1 MKEAKKERGGRVNR
15 INSLI
20 NQIVASE
27 FIRSSDPI
35 LNELTITY
43 VDTSIDMKKTTVY
56 ISSLNNKSKV
66 INHSLMKNR
75 SKVQKKIAEELM
87 MKYTPKLIFEIDP
100 FSIQADK
107 INELLNNI
115 SDE

>member
-1 MKEAKKERGGRVNR
+1 MKEAKQERGGRVNR
-15 INSLI
+15 VNSLI

-27 FIRSSDPI
+27 FIRSSDSI

-56 ISSLNNKSKV
+56 ISSLKNESKV

-75 SKVQKKIAEELM
+75 SKVQKKIAEEL
-87 MKYTPKLIFEIDP
+87 LG
-100 FSIQADK
+100 S
-107 INELLNNI
+107 L
-115 SDE
+115 